1 MKILVWNLVRKEDI
15 HLAKDKIIFSSNN
28 NIELSEYKNYIE
40 LTNLLCYYDEP
51 NLNGVLLPSEG
62 ALEKAQTLINMP
74 VVAKYKVV
82 DGKPD
87 LGGHEAY
94 IDPVTKEVA
103 YDTSEIGTHTSIE
116 IKDAE
121 VEVKGEKKT
130 LPCLFATQRLWTT
143 RHKNTIKAVKAL
155 YDEGKLTSSWEV
167 NVNSY
172 EYNDGIKVLKDY
184 TFDAD
189 CLLGSQHIPAYP
201 CASVVDMASLKESQ
215 MMIAEAIE
223 KDKEENEMAKESQK
237 EHSAL
242 TIRDLREKLNK
253 AICEQVPYWIYIS
266 FIMVDENY
274 CLCDGDGL
282 SDLEFYKVDYSISDG
297 EVTVGEPT
305 KIKLAVP
312 VGNINQVLSE
322 RDNKIIEN
330 QKTISSLDSEVEKLK
345 KYKDIVDKEEAEKE
359 EAEKNRKI
367 EELKTIA
374 KTGGYI
380 SEKEISEDE
389 TIKKM
394 ISELDETGI
403 KSLIVDRM
411 LVKDKETSSNHTSE
425 MSEYHTDIID
435 DDNKVSAFDVFM
447 GSK

>member
-1 MKILVWNLVRKEDI
+1 M
-15 HLAKDKIIFSSNN
+15 AKDKIIFSSNN

-51 NLNGVLLPSEG
+51 NLNGVILPSEG

-74 VVAKYKVV
+74 VVAKYKVTN
-82 DGKPD
+82 GNPD

-103 YDTSEIGTHTSIE
+103 YDTSEIGTHTSVE
-116 IKDAE
+116 IKDSE
-121 VEVKGEKKT
+121 VEIDGEKKT

-143 RHKNTIKAVKAL
+143 RHKNTIQAVKKL
-155 YDEGKLTSSWEV
+155 YEEGRLTSSWEV

-172 EYNDGIKVLKDY
+172 EYDNGIKILKDY

-189 CLLGSQHIPAYP
+189 CLLGSQHMPAYP
-201 CASVVDMASLKESQ
+201 CASVVDMSSLEQSQ
-215 MMIAEAIE
+215 LMIAEAIE

-253 AICEQVPYWIYIS
+253 AISEKVQYWIYIS

-274 CLCDGDGL
+274 CLCDGEGL
-282 SDLEFYKVDYSISDG
+282 SELEFYKVDYSISDG
-297 EVTVGEPT
+297 EVTVSEPT
-305 KIKLAVP
+305 KIKLAVS
-312 VGNINQVLSE
+312 VGNINQTLSE
-322 RDNKIIEN
+322 RDNKIIDN
-330 QKTISSLDSEVEKLK
+330 QKTISSLESKVEELK
-345 KYKDIVDKEEAEKE
+345 KYKEIVDKEEAEKT
-359 EAEKNRKI
+359 EAEKKQKI
-367 EELKTIA
+367 EKLKSIA
-374 KTGGYI
+374 QTGGYI

-411 LVKDKETSSNHTSE
+411 LAKDKDISNNSTPE
-425 MSEYHTDIID
+425 MSEYHTDLSEQEQE
-435 DDNKVSAFDVFM
+435 VSAFDVYINV
-447 GSK
+447 K